1 MTILIKKSA
10 TANFETIEINDTP
23 LGKGGQ
29 GAVHNITTSKYSA
42 DYCIKI
48 YIHDA
53 EKMHKKIEYMVSH
66 PPQNIRD
73 TSFRICWPTA
83 LAYNTKKEFIGYMM
97 PLAFPKGHD
106 LTILSVYRSKP
117 LSQLKRFKNKVDWHN
132 KYELD
137 TNDGIVNRVK
147 MLCNIAIA
155 LHTIHS
161 TGRYVL
167 VDLKPENIDATGA
180 GKVSIMDTDSI
191 QISENG
197 KILHPATAFTPEY
210 FAPEGKELKGLN
222 RPFTLQ
228 CDYFAAAICF
238 YQILT
243 GTHPYSGTVLKS
255 PYENCT
261 EIADCI
267 SNGLF
272 AFGEKQRYIDLPAG
286 FNLQQNFYNLP
297 STVQELFKRAFG
309 SQASKRPTM
318 EEWGRT
324 FHEII
329 RGGVKVGPSVV
340 KRDTAGIPFKI
351 TGLAF
356 SDEDYEGNVIRS
368 SGSKLYND
376 TTYLVTYLSYTAL
389 NNVGNVDIYYKI
401 IDPNGVLVTNTDT
414 KGRLEL
420 TTKGSYTKRLGGWGN
435 KNKTAYSTPGEY
447 NIEFY
452 YKGKCLYK
460 SKFTIHDKS
469 SVAILSIPLA
479 INNVK
484 FKDITQQGNLIR
496 SEGSQLYTDIQFLAP
511 VVYYD
516 VHRSVTDAHIWI
528 KIISPSGKTITNQ
541 ISGSNCYQSPIDLS
555 KVDTGFY
562 QTMAGWGNS
571 NSTLY
576 NESGTYNVEFYYENK
591 LIYSTDLYIA
601 QKKSYYTSTTKNS
614 IRSSGGLWRRM
625 NNAIE
630 RFGERIDDSIDSVS
644 DSSVWTIII
653 GIIGAIGLIAAAI
666 STDSIFWGIV
676 VAFFGLGIGY
686 YVVLI
691 GGVIISFIARFILY
705 IFRYLFYNI
714 YTVILAILITV
725 GVIIG
730 PRINELIDN
739 RSGAE
744 TVVNVP
750 NADTEVS
757 ITYYCTASSVLNIR
771 SSPNED
777 AKVIGTIKNGQS
789 IQVYNIVDGYAK
801 FKYGSGYGYA
811 STKYLRKAD

>member
-1 MTILIKKSA
+1 MTILIKKST

-48 YIHDA
+48 YIRDA
-53 EKMHKKIEYMVSH
+53 EKMHKKIEYMVAH

-83 LAYNTKKEFIGYMM
+83 LAYNTKKEFVGYMM

-117 LSQLKRFKNKVDWHN
+117 LSQLKRFKDNVEWHN

-137 TNDGIVNRVK
+137 TSEGIVNRVK

-197 KILHPATAFTPEY
+197 KILYPATAFTPEY
-210 FAPEGKELKGLN
+210 FAPEGKELKRLN

-255 PYENCT
+255 PYDNCT

-272 AFGEKQRYIDLPAG
+272 AFGEKQKYIDLPVA

-297 STVQELFKRAFG
+297 STIQGLFKRAFG

-340 KRDTAGIPFKI
+340 KRDTAGIPLKI
-351 TGLAF
+351 TNLTFA
-356 SDEDYEGNVIRS
+356 DEDYEGNEIRS

-376 TTYLVTYLSYTAL
+376 TTYLVTYLSYTVL

-401 IDPNGVLVTNTDT
+401 IDPNGVLVTNTNT
-414 KGRLEL
+414 KGVLEL
-420 TTKGSYTKRLGGWGN
+420 TAKGSYTKRLGGWGN

-460 SKFTIHDKS
+460 SKFTIHESLPKKS
-469 SVAILSIPLA
+469 SDTIPSIPLP
-479 INNVK
+479 N
-484 FKDITQQGNLIR
+484 
-496 SEGSQLYTDIQFLAP
+496 YT
-511 VVYYD
+511 
-516 VHRSVTDAHIWI
+516 
-528 KIISPSGKTITNQ
+528 
-541 ISGSNCYQSPIDLS
+541 PI
-555 KVDTGFY
+555 
-562 QTMAGWGNS
+562 
-571 NSTLY
+571 
-576 NESGTYNVEFYYENK
+576 
-591 LIYSTDLYIA
+591 
-601 QKKSYYTSTTKNS
+601 TKNS
-614 IRSSGGLWRRM
+614 MRSSGGLWRRM
-625 NNAIE
+625 NNAIQG
-630 RFGERIDDSIDSVS
+630 FGEWIDDIIDSASNPV
-644 DSSVWTIII
+644 VWTIII
-653 GIIGAIGLIAAAI
+653 GIIGAIGLITAAI

-676 VAFFGLGIGY
+676 VVFFGLGIGY
-686 YVVLI
+686 YVVFI
-691 GGVIISFIARFILY
+691 GGTVISFIVRFILY

-714 YTVILAILITV
+714 YTVILAVLIAV
-725 GVIIG
+725 GIIIG
-730 PRINELIDN
+730 PWINELIDD
-739 RSGAE
+739 SYGAE
-744 TVVNVP
+744 TVVVVP
-750 NADTEVS
+750 NVKTEVTT
-757 ITYYCTASSVLNIR
+757 TYYCTASSILNIR
-771 SSPNED
+771 SSPNEH
-777 AKVIGTIKNGQS
+777 AKVIGAIRRGQS
-789 IQVYNIVDGYAK
+789 VQVYNIVDGYAK

-811 STKYLRKAD
+811 SVKYLNKQW

>member
-29 GAVHNITTSKYSA
+29 GAVHNIITSKYSA

-48 YIHDA
+48 YIRDA
-53 EKMHKKIEYMVSH
+53 EKMHKKIEYMVTH
-66 PPQNIRD
+66 PPQIIRD
-73 TSFRICWPTA
+73 TSFRICWPIA
-83 LAYNTKKEFIGYMM
+83 LAYNTKKEFVGYMM

-117 LSQLKRFKNKVDWHN
+117 LSQLKRFKDKVEWHN

-137 TNDGIVNRVK
+137 TSEGIVNRVK

-197 KILHPATAFTPEY
+197 KILYPATAFTPEY
-210 FAPEGKELKGLN
+210 FAPEGKELKRLN

-228 CDYFAAAICF
+228 CDYFAAAVCF

-255 PYENCT
+255 PYDNCT

-272 AFGEKQRYIDLPAG
+272 AFGEKQKYIDLPSA

-297 STVQELFKRAFG
+297 STIQGLFKRAFG

-329 RGGVKVGPSVV
+329 RGGIKVGPSVV
-340 KRDTAGIPFKI
+340 KRDTAGIPLKI
-351 TGLAF
+351 TNVTF
-356 SDEDYEGNVIRS
+356 SDEDYEGNEIRS
-368 SGSKLYND
+368 SGSKLYDD
-376 TTYLVTYLSYTAL
+376 TTYLVTYLSYTVL

-401 IDPNGVLVTNTDT
+401 IDPNGVLVTNTNT
-414 KGRLEL
+414 KGVLEL
-420 TTKGSYTKRLGGWGN
+420 TAKGSYTKRLGGWGN

-460 SKFTIHDKS
+460 SKFTIHESLPKKS
-469 SVAILSIPLA
+469 SDTIPSIPLPH
-479 INNVK
+479 
-484 FKDITQQGNLIR
+484 
-496 SEGSQLYTDIQFLAP
+496 YTP
-511 VVYYD
+511 
-516 VHRSVTDAHIWI
+516 
-528 KIISPSGKTITNQ
+528 
-541 ISGSNCYQSPIDLS
+541 
-555 KVDTGFY
+555 
-562 QTMAGWGNS
+562 
-571 NSTLY
+571 
-576 NESGTYNVEFYYENK
+576 
-591 LIYSTDLYIA
+591 
-601 QKKSYYTSTTKNS
+601 TTKTS

-625 NNAIE
+625 NNAIQG
-630 RFGERIDDSIDSVS
+630 FGEWIDDIIDSASNPV
-644 DSSVWTIII
+644 VWTIII
-653 GIIGAIGLIAAAI
+653 GIIGAIGLITAAI

-676 VAFFGLGIGY
+676 VVFFGLGIGY
-686 YVVLI
+686 YVVFI
-691 GGVIISFIARFILY
+691 GGTVISFIVRFILY

-739 RSGAE
+739 RSGAK
-744 TVVNVP
+744 TVVVAPKVN
-750 NADTEVS
+750 TEVTT
-757 ITYYCTASSVLNIR
+757 TYYCTASDVLNIR
-771 SSPNED
+771 SAPNKD

-789 IQVYNIVDGYAK
+789 VQVYNIVNGYAK

-811 STKYLRKAD
+811 SIKYLNKR

>member
-29 GAVHNITTSKYSA
+29 GAVHNIITSKYSA

-48 YIHDA
+48 YIRDA
-53 EKMHKKIEYMVSH
+53 EKMHKKIEYMVTH

-117 LSQLKRFKNKVDWHN
+117 LSQLKRFKNNVEWHN

-297 STVQELFKRAFG
+297 STVQGLFKRAFG

-340 KRDTAGIPFKI
+340 KRDTAGIPLKI
-351 TGLAF
+351 TSLNF

-376 TTYLVTYLSYTAL
+376 TTYLVTYLSYTVL

-401 IDPNGVLVTNTDT
+401 IDPNGVLVTNTNT
-414 KGRLEL
+414 MGTLEL

-435 KNKTAYSTPGEY
+435 NKKTAYSTPGEY

-460 SKFTIHDKS
+460 SKFTIHDSLSKKS
-469 SVAILSIPLA
+469 SVTIPSTPLPH
-479 INNVK
+479 
-484 FKDITQQGNLIR
+484 
-496 SEGSQLYTDIQFLAP
+496 YTP
-511 VVYYD
+511 
-516 VHRSVTDAHIWI
+516 
-528 KIISPSGKTITNQ
+528 
-541 ISGSNCYQSPIDLS
+541 
-555 KVDTGFY
+555 
-562 QTMAGWGNS
+562 
-571 NSTLY
+571 
-576 NESGTYNVEFYYENK
+576 
-591 LIYSTDLYIA
+591 
-601 QKKSYYTSTTKNS
+601 TTKNS
-614 IRSSGGLWRRM
+614 MRSSGGLWRRM

-630 RFGERIDDSIDSVS
+630 GFGERIEDSIDSVS

-686 YVVLI
+686 YVVII
-691 GGVIISFIARFILY
+691 GGVVISFIARSILY

-725 GVIIG
+725 GIIIG

-739 RSGAE
+739 RPGAE
-744 TVVNVP
+744 TGVVAP
-750 NADTEVS
+750 NANTEVS
-757 ITYYCTASSVLNIR
+757 TTYYCTASSVLNIR
-771 SSPNED
+771 SAPNGD
-777 AKVIGTIKNGQS
+777 AKVIGTIKHGQS

>member
-1 MTILIKKSA
+1 MTILIKKST

-48 YIHDA
+48 YIRDA
-53 EKMHKKIEYMVSH
+53 EKMHKKIEYMVTH

-83 LAYNTKKEFIGYMM
+83 LAYNTKKEFVGYMM

-117 LSQLKRFKNKVDWHN
+117 LSQLKRFKDNVEWHN

-137 TNDGIVNRVK
+137 TSEGIVNRVK

-197 KILHPATAFTPEY
+197 KILYPATAFTPEY
-210 FAPEGKELKGLN
+210 FAPEGKELKRLN

-228 CDYFAAAICF
+228 CDYFAAAVCF

-255 PYENCT
+255 PYDNCT

-272 AFGEKQRYIDLPAG
+272 AFGEKQKYIDLPSA

-297 STVQELFKRAFG
+297 STIQGLFKRAFG

-329 RGGVKVGPSVV
+329 RGGIKVGPSVV
-340 KRDTAGIPFKI
+340 KRDTAGIPLKI
-351 TGLAF
+351 TNLTF

-376 TTYLVTYLSYTAL
+376 TTYLMTYLSYTVL

-401 IDPNGVLVTNTDT
+401 IDPNGVLVTNTNT
-414 KGRLEL
+414 KGVLEL
-420 TTKGSYTKRLGGWGN
+420 TAKGSYTKCLGGWGN

-460 SKFTIHDKS
+460 SKFTIHESLPKKS
-469 SVAILSIPLA
+469 SDTIPSIPLPH
-479 INNVK
+479 
-484 FKDITQQGNLIR
+484 
-496 SEGSQLYTDIQFLAP
+496 YTP
-511 VVYYD
+511 
-516 VHRSVTDAHIWI
+516 
-528 KIISPSGKTITNQ
+528 
-541 ISGSNCYQSPIDLS
+541 
-555 KVDTGFY
+555 
-562 QTMAGWGNS
+562 
-571 NSTLY
+571 
-576 NESGTYNVEFYYENK
+576 
-591 LIYSTDLYIA
+591 
-601 QKKSYYTSTTKNS
+601 TTKTS

-625 NNAIE
+625 NNAIQG
-630 RFGERIDDSIDSVS
+630 FGEWIDDIIDSASNPV
-644 DSSVWTIII
+644 VWTIII
-653 GIIGAIGLIAAAI
+653 GIIGAIGLITAAI

-676 VAFFGLGIGY
+676 VVFFGLGIGY
-686 YVVLI
+686 YVVFI
-691 GGVIISFIARFILY
+691 GGTVISFIVRFILY

-725 GVIIG
+725 GVIVG

-739 RSGAE
+739 RSGAK
-744 TVVNVP
+744 TVVVAPKVN
-750 NADTEVS
+750 TEVTT
-757 ITYYCTASSVLNIR
+757 TYYCTASDVLNIR
-771 SSPNED
+771 SSPNKD

-789 IQVYNIVDGYAK
+789 VQVYNIVNGYAK

-811 STKYLRKAD
+811 SIKYLRKAD

>member
-29 GAVHNITTSKYSA
+29 GAVHNIITSKYSA

-48 YIHDA
+48 YIRDA
-53 EKMHKKIEYMVSH
+53 EKMHKKIEYMVTH

-97 PLAFPKGHD
+97 PLAFPNGHD

-117 LSQLKRFKNKVDWHN
+117 LSQLKRFKNNVEWHN

-137 TNDGIVNRVK
+137 TNEGIVNRVK

-255 PYENCT
+255 PYDNCT

-297 STVQELFKRAFG
+297 STVQGLFKRAFG

-340 KRDTAGIPFKI
+340 KRDTAGIPLKI
-351 TGLAF
+351 TSLTF

-376 TTYLVTYLSYTAL
+376 TTYLVTYLSYTVL

-401 IDPNGVLVTNTDT
+401 IDPNGVLVTNTNT
-414 KGRLEL
+414 MGTLEL

-435 KNKTAYSTPGEY
+435 NKKTAYSTPGEY

-460 SKFTIHDKS
+460 SKFTIHDSLSKKS
-469 SVAILSIPLA
+469 SVTIPSTPLPH
-479 INNVK
+479 
-484 FKDITQQGNLIR
+484 
-496 SEGSQLYTDIQFLAP
+496 YTP
-511 VVYYD
+511 
-516 VHRSVTDAHIWI
+516 
-528 KIISPSGKTITNQ
+528 
-541 ISGSNCYQSPIDLS
+541 
-555 KVDTGFY
+555 
-562 QTMAGWGNS
+562 
-571 NSTLY
+571 
-576 NESGTYNVEFYYENK
+576 
-591 LIYSTDLYIA
+591 
-601 QKKSYYTSTTKNS
+601 TTKNTM
-614 IRSSGGLWRRM
+614 RSSGGLWRRM

-630 RFGERIDDSIDSVS
+630 GFGERIDDSIDSVS

-653 GIIGAIGLIAAAI
+653 GIIGAIGLIVAAI

-691 GGVIISFIARFILY
+691 GGVVISFIARFILY

-725 GVIIG
+725 GIIIG

-739 RSGAE
+739 RPGAE
-744 TVVNVP
+744 TVVVAP
-750 NADTEVS
+750 NANTEVS
-757 ITYYCTASSVLNIR
+757 TTYYCTASSVLNIR
-771 SSPNED
+771 SAPNGD
-777 AKVIGTIKNGQS
+777 AKVIGTIKKGQS
-789 IQVYNIVDGYAK
+789 VQVYNIVDGYAK

>member
-1 MTILIKKSA
+1 MTILIKKST

-48 YIHDA
+48 YIRDA
-53 EKMHKKIEYMVSH
+53 EKMHKKIEYMVAH
-66 PPQNIRD
+66 PPQIIRD

-83 LAYNTKKEFIGYMM
+83 LAYNTKKEFVGYMM

-117 LSQLKRFKNKVDWHN
+117 LSQLKRFKDKVEWHN

-137 TNDGIVNRVK
+137 TSEGIVNRVK

-197 KILHPATAFTPEY
+197 KILYPATAFTPEY
-210 FAPEGKELKGLN
+210 FAPEGKELKRLN

-228 CDYFAAAICF
+228 CDYFAAAVCF

-255 PYENCT
+255 PYDNCT

-272 AFGEKQRYIDLPAG
+272 AFGEKQKYIDLPSA

-297 STVQELFKRAFG
+297 STIQGLFKRAFG

-329 RGGVKVGPSVV
+329 RGGIKVGPSVV
-340 KRDTAGIPFKI
+340 KRDTAGIPLKI
-351 TGLAF
+351 TNLSFA
-356 SDEDYEGNVIRS
+356 DEDYEGNEIRS

-376 TTYLVTYLSYTAL
+376 TTYLVTYLSYTVL
-389 NNVGNVDIYYKI
+389 NNVGSVDIYYKI
-401 IDPNGVLVTNTDT
+401 IDPNGVLVTNTNT
-414 KGRLEL
+414 KGVLEL
-420 TTKGSYTKRLGGWGN
+420 TAKGSYTKRLGGWGN

-460 SKFTIHDKS
+460 SKFTIHESLPKKS
-469 SVAILSIPLA
+469 SDTIPSIPLPH
-479 INNVK
+479 
-484 FKDITQQGNLIR
+484 
-496 SEGSQLYTDIQFLAP
+496 YTPA
-511 VVYYD
+511 
-516 VHRSVTDAHIWI
+516 T
-528 KIISPSGKTITNQ
+528 KT
-541 ISGSNCYQSPIDLS
+541 
-555 KVDTGFY
+555 
-562 QTMAGWGNS
+562 
-571 NSTLY
+571 
-576 NESGTYNVEFYYENK
+576 
-591 LIYSTDLYIA
+591 
-601 QKKSYYTSTTKNS
+601 S
-614 IRSSGGLWRRM
+614 IRSSGGPWRRM
-625 NNAIE
+625 NNAIKG
-630 RFGERIDDSIDSVS
+630 FGERIDDSIDSL
-644 DSSVWTIII
+644 SSPTAWTIII

-676 VAFFGLGIGY
+676 VVFFWFGY
-686 YVVLI
+686 RILCRFYRRRCHKLYCPLHSLHIQVL
-691 GGVIISFIARFILY
+691 VLQY
-705 IFRYLFYNI
+705 IHSHSCY
-714 YTVILAILITV
+714 
-725 GVIIG
+725 
-730 PRINELIDN
+730 P
-739 RSGAE
+739 
-744 TVVNVP
+744 
-750 NADTEVS
+750 
-757 ITYYCTASSVLNIR
+757 YYCRCYYWTT
-771 SSPNED
+771 D
-777 AKVIGTIKNGQS
+777 
-789 IQVYNIVDGYAK
+789 
-801 FKYGSGYGYA
+801 
-811 STKYLRKAD
+811 

>member
-29 GAVHNITTSKYSA
+29 GVVHNITTSKYSA

-48 YIHDA
+48 YIRDA
-53 EKMHKKIEYMVSH
+53 EKMHKKIEYMVTH

-83 LAYNTKKEFIGYMM
+83 LAYNTKKEFVGYMM

-117 LSQLKRFKNKVDWHN
+117 LSQLKRFKDKVEWHN

-137 TNDGIVNRVK
+137 TSEGIINRVK

-197 KILHPATAFTPEY
+197 KILYPATAFTPEY
-210 FAPEGKELKGLN
+210 FAPEGKELKRLN

-228 CDYFAAAICF
+228 CDYFAAAVCF

-255 PYENCT
+255 PYDNCT

-297 STVQELFKRAFG
+297 STIQGLFKRAFG

-340 KRDTAGIPFKI
+340 KRDTAGIPLKI
-351 TGLAF
+351 TNVTF
-356 SDEDYEGNVIRS
+356 SDEDYEGNEIRS
-368 SGSKLYND
+368 SGSKLYDD
-376 TTYLVTYLSYTAL
+376 TTYLVTYLSYTVL

-401 IDPNGVLVTNTDT
+401 IDPDGDLVTNTNT
-414 KGRLEL
+414 KGVLEL
-420 TTKGSYTKRLGGWGN
+420 TAKGSYTKRLGGWGN

-460 SKFTIHDKS
+460 SKFTIHESLPKKS
-469 SVAILSIPLA
+469 SDTIPSIPLP
-479 INNVK
+479 N
-484 FKDITQQGNLIR
+484 
-496 SEGSQLYTDIQFLAP
+496 YT
-511 VVYYD
+511 
-516 VHRSVTDAHIWI
+516 
-528 KIISPSGKTITNQ
+528 
-541 ISGSNCYQSPIDLS
+541 PI
-555 KVDTGFY
+555 
-562 QTMAGWGNS
+562 
-571 NSTLY
+571 
-576 NESGTYNVEFYYENK
+576 
-591 LIYSTDLYIA
+591 
-601 QKKSYYTSTTKNS
+601 TKNS
-614 IRSSGGLWRRM
+614 MRSSGGLWRRM
-625 NNAIE
+625 NNAIQG
-630 RFGERIDDSIDSVS
+630 FGEWIDDIIDSASNPV
-644 DSSVWTIII
+644 VWTIII
-653 GIIGAIGLIAAAI
+653 GIIGAIGLITAAI

-676 VAFFGLGIGY
+676 VVFFGLGIGY
-686 YVVLI
+686 YVVFI
-691 GGVIISFIARFILY
+691 GGTVISIVARFILY

-730 PRINELIDN
+730 PRINELIDD
-739 RSGAE
+739 SYGAK
-744 TVVNVP
+744 TVVVAPKVN
-750 NADTEVS
+750 TEVTT
-757 ITYYCTASSVLNIR
+757 TYYCTASSILNIR
-771 SSPNED
+771 SSPNKD
-777 AKVIGTIKNGQS
+777 AKVIGTIRRGQS
-789 IQVYNIVDGYAK
+789 VQVYSIVDGYAK

-811 STKYLRKAD
+811 SIKYLNKQ

>member
-1 MTILIKKSA
+1 MTILIKKST

-48 YIHDA
+48 YIRDA
-53 EKMHKKIEYMVSH
+53 EKMHKKIEYMVTH
-66 PPQNIRD
+66 PPQIIRD
-73 TSFRICWPTA
+73 TSFRICWPIA
-83 LAYNTKKEFIGYMM
+83 LAYNTKKEFVGYMM

-106 LTILSVYRSKP
+106 LTILSVYRNKP
-117 LSQLKRFKNKVDWHN
+117 LSQLKRFKDKVEWHN

-137 TNDGIVNRVK
+137 TSEGIINRVK

-197 KILHPATAFTPEY
+197 KILYPATAFTPEY
-210 FAPEGKELKGLN
+210 FAPEGKELKRLN

-228 CDYFAAAICF
+228 CDYFAAAVCF

-255 PYENCT
+255 PYDNCT

-272 AFGEKQRYIDLPAG
+272 AFGEKQKYIDLPSA

-297 STVQELFKRAFG
+297 STIQGLFKRAFG

-329 RGGVKVGPSVV
+329 RGGIKVGPSVV
-340 KRDTAGIPFKI
+340 KRDTAGIPLKI
-351 TGLAF
+351 TNLSFA
-356 SDEDYEGNVIRS
+356 DEDYEGNEIRS

-376 TTYLVTYLSYTAL
+376 TTYLVTYLSYTVL
-389 NNVGNVDIYYKI
+389 NNVGSVDIYYKI
-401 IDPNGVLVTNTDT
+401 IDPNGVLVTNTNT
-414 KGRLEL
+414 KGVLEL
-420 TTKGSYTKRLGGWGN
+420 TAKGSYTKRLGGWGN

-460 SKFTIHDKS
+460 SKFTIHDSLSKIPS
-469 SVAILSIPLA
+469 GTIPSIPLP
-479 INNVK
+479 I
-484 FKDITQQGNLIR
+484 
-496 SEGSQLYTDIQFLAP
+496 YTP
-511 VVYYD
+511 
-516 VHRSVTDAHIWI
+516 T
-528 KIISPSGKTITNQ
+528 T
-541 ISGSNCYQSPIDLS
+541 
-555 KVDTGFY
+555 
-562 QTMAGWGNS
+562 
-571 NSTLY
+571 
-576 NESGTYNVEFYYENK
+576 
-591 LIYSTDLYIA
+591 
-601 QKKSYYTSTTKNS
+601 KKSM
-614 IRSSGGLWRRM
+614 RSSGGLWRRM
-625 NNAIE
+625 NDAIKG
-630 RFGERIDDSIDSVS
+630 FGERIDDSIDSLS
-644 DSSVWTIII
+644 DPKVWTIII
-653 GIIGAIGLIAAAI
+653 GIIGALGLIAAAI

-686 YVVLI
+686 YVVFI
-691 GGVIISFIARFILY
+691 GGAVISFIVRFILY

-714 YTVILAILITV
+714 YTVILAVLIAV
-725 GVIIG
+725 GIIVG

-739 RSGAE
+739 RSGAK
-744 TVVNVP
+744 TVVVAPKVN
-750 NADTEVS
+750 TEVTT
-757 ITYYCTASSVLNIR
+757 TYYCTASDVLNIR
-771 SSPNED
+771 SSPNKD
-777 AKVIGTIKNGQS
+777 AKVIGTIKKRQS
-789 IQVYNIVDGYAK
+789 VQVYNIVNGYAK

-811 STKYLRKAD
+811 SIKYLNKQ

>member
-1 MTILIKKSA
+1 MTILIKKST

-29 GAVHNITTSKYSA
+29 GAVHNISTSKYSA

-48 YIHDA
+48 YIRDA
-53 EKMHKKIEYMVSH
+53 EKMHKKIEYMVAH

-83 LAYNTKKEFIGYMM
+83 LAYNTKKEFVGYMM

-117 LSQLKRFKNKVDWHN
+117 LSQLKRFKDNVEWHN

-137 TNDGIVNRVK
+137 TSEGIVNRVK

-197 KILHPATAFTPEY
+197 KILYPATAFTPEY
-210 FAPEGKELKGLN
+210 FAPEGKELKRLN

-228 CDYFAAAICF
+228 CDYFAAAVCF

-255 PYENCT
+255 PYDNCT

-297 STVQELFKRAFG
+297 STVQGLFKRAFG
-309 SQASKRPTM
+309 LQASKRPTM

-340 KRDTAGIPFKI
+340 KRDTAGIPLKI
-351 TGLAF
+351 TNVTF
-356 SDEDYEGNVIRS
+356 SDEDYEGNEIRS
-368 SGSKLYND
+368 SGSTLYDD
-376 TTYLVTYLSYTAL
+376 TTYLVTYLSYTVL

-401 IDPNGVLVTNTDT
+401 IDPDGDLVTNTNT
-414 KGRLEL
+414 KGVLEL

-435 KNKTAYSTPGEY
+435 DDKTAYSTPGEY

-452 YKGKCLYK
+452 YKGKCLYR
-460 SKFTIHDKS
+460 SKFTIHESLPKKS
-469 SVAILSIPLA
+469 SDTIPSIPLPH
-479 INNVK
+479 
-484 FKDITQQGNLIR
+484 
-496 SEGSQLYTDIQFLAP
+496 YTP
-511 VVYYD
+511 
-516 VHRSVTDAHIWI
+516 
-528 KIISPSGKTITNQ
+528 
-541 ISGSNCYQSPIDLS
+541 
-555 KVDTGFY
+555 
-562 QTMAGWGNS
+562 
-571 NSTLY
+571 
-576 NESGTYNVEFYYENK
+576 
-591 LIYSTDLYIA
+591 
-601 QKKSYYTSTTKNS
+601 TTKTS
-614 IRSSGGLWRRM
+614 MRSSGGLWRRM
-625 NNAIE
+625 NNAIQG
-630 RFGERIDDSIDSVS
+630 FGEWIDDIIDSASNPV
-644 DSSVWTIII
+644 VWTIII
-653 GIIGAIGLIAAAI
+653 GIIGAIGLITAAI

-676 VAFFGLGIGY
+676 VVFFGLGIGY
-686 YVVLI
+686 YVVFI
-691 GGVIISFIARFILY
+691 GGTVISFIVRFILY

-714 YTVILAILITV
+714 YTVILAVLIAV
-725 GVIIG
+725 GIIIG
-730 PRINELIDN
+730 PWINELIDD
-739 RSGAE
+739 SYGAE
-744 TVVNVP
+744 TVVVVP
-750 NADTEVS
+750 NVKTEVTT
-757 ITYYCTASSVLNIR
+757 TYYCTASSILNIR
-771 SSPNED
+771 SSPNEH
-777 AKVIGTIKNGQS
+777 AKVIGAIRRGQS
-789 IQVYNIVDGYAK
+789 VQVYNIVDGYAK

-811 STKYLRKAD
+811 SIKYLRKAD

>member
-1 MTILIKKSA
+1 MTIFIKKSA

-29 GAVHNITTSKYSA
+29 GAVHNIITSKYSA

-48 YIHDA
+48 YIRDA
-53 EKMHKKIEYMVSH
+53 EKMHKKIEYMVTH

-117 LSQLKRFKNKVDWHN
+117 LSQLKRFKNNVEWHN

-137 TNDGIVNRVK
+137 TNEGIVNRVK

-255 PYENCT
+255 PYDNCT

-297 STVQELFKRAFG
+297 STVQGLFKRAFG

-376 TTYLVTYLSYTAL
+376 TTYLVTYLSYTVL

-401 IDPNGVLVTNTDT
+401 IDPNGVLVTNTNT
-414 KGRLEL
+414 IGTLEL

-435 KNKTAYSTPGEY
+435 NKKTAYSTPGEY

-460 SKFTIHDKS
+460 SKFTIHDSLSKKS
-469 SVAILSIPLA
+469 SVTIPSTHLPH
-479 INNVK
+479 
-484 FKDITQQGNLIR
+484 
-496 SEGSQLYTDIQFLAP
+496 YTP
-511 VVYYD
+511 
-516 VHRSVTDAHIWI
+516 
-528 KIISPSGKTITNQ
+528 
-541 ISGSNCYQSPIDLS
+541 
-555 KVDTGFY
+555 
-562 QTMAGWGNS
+562 
-571 NSTLY
+571 
-576 NESGTYNVEFYYENK
+576 
-591 LIYSTDLYIA
+591 
-601 QKKSYYTSTTKNS
+601 TTKNS
-614 IRSSGGLWRRM
+614 MRSSGGLWRRM

-630 RFGERIDDSIDSVS
+630 GFGERIDDSIDSVS

-676 VAFFGLGIGY
+676 VAFLGLGIGY

-691 GGVIISFIARFILY
+691 GGVVISFIARFILY

-725 GVIIG
+725 GIIIG

-739 RSGAE
+739 RPGAE
-744 TVVNVP
+744 TVVVAP
-750 NADTEVS
+750 NANTEVS
-757 ITYYCTASSVLNIR
+757 TTYYCTASSVLNIR
-771 SSPNED
+771 SAPNGE
-777 AKVIGTIKNGQS
+777 AKVIGTIKKGQS
-789 IQVYNIVDGYAK
+789 VQVYNIVDGYAK

>member
-1 MTILIKKSA
+1 MTILIKKST

-48 YIHDA
+48 YIRDA
-53 EKMHKKIEYMVSH
+53 EKMHKKIEYMVTH

-83 LAYNTKKEFIGYMM
+83 LAYNTKKEFVGYMM

-117 LSQLKRFKNKVDWHN
+117 LSQLKRFKDNVEWHN

-137 TNDGIVNRVK
+137 TSEGIVNRVK

-197 KILHPATAFTPEY
+197 KILYPATAFTPEY
-210 FAPEGKELKGLN
+210 FAPEGKELKRLN

-228 CDYFAAAICF
+228 CDYFAAAVCF

-255 PYENCT
+255 PYDNCT

-272 AFGEKQRYIDLPAG
+272 AFGEKQKYIDLPSA

-297 STVQELFKRAFG
+297 STIQGLFKRAFG

-329 RGGVKVGPSVV
+329 RGGIKVGPSVV
-340 KRDTAGIPFKI
+340 KRDTAGIPLKI
-351 TGLAF
+351 TNVTF
-356 SDEDYEGNVIRS
+356 SDEDYEGNEIRS

-376 TTYLVTYLSYTAL
+376 TTYLVTYLSYTDL
-389 NNVGNVDIYYKI
+389 NNVGNVYIYYKI
-401 IDPNGVLVTNTDT
+401 IDPNGELVTNTNT
-414 KGRLEL
+414 KGVLDL
-420 TTKGSYTKRLGGWGN
+420 TAKGSYTKSLGGWGN

-452 YKGKCLYK
+452 YKGKCIYR
-460 SKFTIHDKS
+460 SKFTIHESLPKKS
-469 SVAILSIPLA
+469 SDTIPSIPLPH
-479 INNVK
+479 
-484 FKDITQQGNLIR
+484 
-496 SEGSQLYTDIQFLAP
+496 YTP
-511 VVYYD
+511 
-516 VHRSVTDAHIWI
+516 
-528 KIISPSGKTITNQ
+528 
-541 ISGSNCYQSPIDLS
+541 
-555 KVDTGFY
+555 
-562 QTMAGWGNS
+562 
-571 NSTLY
+571 
-576 NESGTYNVEFYYENK
+576 
-591 LIYSTDLYIA
+591 
-601 QKKSYYTSTTKNS
+601 TTKTS

-625 NNAIE
+625 NNAIQG
-630 RFGERIDDSIDSVS
+630 FGEWIDDIIDSASNPV
-644 DSSVWTIII
+644 VWTIII

-676 VAFFGLGIGY
+676 VVFFGLGIGY
-686 YVVLI
+686 YVVFI
-691 GGVIISFIARFILY
+691 GGTVISIVARFILY

-739 RSGAE
+739 RSGAK
-744 TVVNVP
+744 TVVVAPKVN
-750 NADTEVS
+750 TEVTT
-757 ITYYCTASSVLNIR
+757 TYYCTASDVLNIR
-771 SSPNED
+771 SSPNKD
-777 AKVIGTIKNGQS
+777 ARVIGTIRRGQS
-789 IQVYNIVDGYAK
+789 VQVYSIVDGYAK

-811 STKYLRKAD
+811 SIKYLRKAD

>member
-1 MTILIKKSA
+1 MTILIKKST

-48 YIHDA
+48 YIRDA
-53 EKMHKKIEYMVSH
+53 EKMHKKIEYMVTH
-66 PPQNIRD
+66 PPQIIRD
-73 TSFRICWPTA
+73 TSFRICWPIA
-83 LAYNTKKEFIGYMM
+83 LAYNTKKEFVGYMM

-106 LTILSVYRSKP
+106 LTILSVYRNKP
-117 LSQLKRFKNKVDWHN
+117 LSQLKRFKDKVEWHN

-137 TNDGIVNRVK
+137 TSEGIINRVK

-197 KILHPATAFTPEY
+197 KILYPATAFTPEY
-210 FAPEGKELKGLN
+210 FAPEGKELKRLN

-228 CDYFAAAICF
+228 CDYFAAAVCF

-255 PYENCT
+255 PYDNCT

-272 AFGEKQRYIDLPAG
+272 AFGEKQKYIDLPSA

-297 STVQELFKRAFG
+297 STIQGLFKRAFG

-329 RGGVKVGPSVV
+329 RGGIKVGPSVV
-340 KRDTAGIPFKI
+340 KRDTAGIPLKI
-351 TGLAF
+351 TNLSFA
-356 SDEDYEGNVIRS
+356 DEDYEGNEIRS

-376 TTYLVTYLSYTAL
+376 TTYLVTYLSYTVL
-389 NNVGNVDIYYKI
+389 NNVGSVDIYYKI
-401 IDPNGVLVTNTDT
+401 IDPNGVLVTNTNT
-414 KGRLEL
+414 KGVLEL
-420 TTKGSYTKRLGGWGN
+420 TAKGSYTKRLGGWGN

-460 SKFTIHDKS
+460 SKFTIHDSLSKIPS
-469 SVAILSIPLA
+469 GTIPSIPLP
-479 INNVK
+479 V
-484 FKDITQQGNLIR
+484 
-496 SEGSQLYTDIQFLAP
+496 YTP
-511 VVYYD
+511 
-516 VHRSVTDAHIWI
+516 T
-528 KIISPSGKTITNQ
+528 T
-541 ISGSNCYQSPIDLS
+541 
-555 KVDTGFY
+555 
-562 QTMAGWGNS
+562 
-571 NSTLY
+571 
-576 NESGTYNVEFYYENK
+576 
-591 LIYSTDLYIA
+591 
-601 QKKSYYTSTTKNS
+601 KKSM
-614 IRSSGGLWRRM
+614 RSSGGLWRRM
-625 NNAIE
+625 NDAIKG
-630 RFGERIDDSIDSVS
+630 FGERIDDSIDSLS
-644 DSSVWTIII
+644 DPKVWTIII
-653 GIIGAIGLIAAAI
+653 GIIGALGLIAAAI

-686 YVVLI
+686 YVVFI
-691 GGVIISFIARFILY
+691 GGAVISFIVRFILY
-705 IFRYLFYNI
+705 IFRYLCYNI

-739 RSGAE
+739 RSGAK
-744 TVVNVP
+744 TVVVAPKVN
-750 NADTEVS
+750 TEVTT
-757 ITYYCTASSVLNIR
+757 TYYCTASDVLNIR
-771 SSPNED
+771 SSPNKD
-777 AKVIGTIKNGQS
+777 AKVIGTIKKGQS
-789 IQVYNIVDGYAK
+789 VQVYNIVNGYAK

-811 STKYLRKAD
+811 SIKYLNKQ

>member
-29 GAVHNITTSKYSA
+29 GAVHNIITSKYSA

-48 YIHDA
+48 YIRDA
-53 EKMHKKIEYMVSH
+53 EKMHKKIEYMVTH
-66 PPQNIRD
+66 PPQIIRD
-73 TSFRICWPTA
+73 TSFRICWPIA
-83 LAYNTKKEFIGYMM
+83 LAYNTKKEFVGYMM

-117 LSQLKRFKNKVDWHN
+117 LSQLKRFKDKVEWHN

-137 TNDGIVNRVK
+137 TSEGIVNRVK

-197 KILHPATAFTPEY
+197 KILYPATAFTPEY
-210 FAPEGKELKGLN
+210 FAPEGKELKRLN

-228 CDYFAAAICF
+228 CDYFAAAVCF

-255 PYENCT
+255 PYDNCT

-272 AFGEKQRYIDLPAG
+272 AFGEKQKYIDLPSA

-297 STVQELFKRAFG
+297 STIQGLFKRAFG

-329 RGGVKVGPSVV
+329 RGGIKVGPSVV
-340 KRDTAGIPFKI
+340 KRDTAGIPLKI
-351 TGLAF
+351 TNVTF
-356 SDEDYEGNVIRS
+356 SDEDYEGNEIRS
-368 SGSKLYND
+368 SGSKLYDD
-376 TTYLVTYLSYTAL
+376 TTYLVTYLSYTVL

-401 IDPNGVLVTNTDT
+401 IDPNGVLVTNTNT
-414 KGRLEL
+414 KGVLEL
-420 TTKGSYTKRLGGWGN
+420 TAKGSYTKRLGGWGN

-460 SKFTIHDKS
+460 SKFTIHESLPKKS
-469 SVAILSIPLA
+469 SDTIPSIPLPH
-479 INNVK
+479 
-484 FKDITQQGNLIR
+484 
-496 SEGSQLYTDIQFLAP
+496 YTP
-511 VVYYD
+511 
-516 VHRSVTDAHIWI
+516 
-528 KIISPSGKTITNQ
+528 
-541 ISGSNCYQSPIDLS
+541 
-555 KVDTGFY
+555 
-562 QTMAGWGNS
+562 
-571 NSTLY
+571 
-576 NESGTYNVEFYYENK
+576 
-591 LIYSTDLYIA
+591 
-601 QKKSYYTSTTKNS
+601 TTKTS

-625 NNAIE
+625 NNAIQG
-630 RFGERIDDSIDSVS
+630 FGEWIDDIIDSASNPV
-644 DSSVWTIII
+644 VWTIII

-676 VAFFGLGIGY
+676 VVFFGLGIGY
-686 YVVLI
+686 YVVFI
-691 GGVIISFIARFILY
+691 GGTVISIVARFILY
-705 IFRYLFYNI
+705 IFRYLLYNI

-739 RSGAE
+739 RSGAK
-744 TVVNVP
+744 TVVVAPKVN
-750 NADTEVS
+750 TEVTT
-757 ITYYCTASSVLNIR
+757 TYYCTASDVLNIR
-771 SSPNED
+771 SSPNKD

-789 IQVYNIVDGYAK
+789 VQVYNIVNGYAK

-811 STKYLRKAD
+811 SIKYLNKQW

>member
-29 GAVHNITTSKYSA
+29 GAVHNIITSKYSA

-48 YIHDA
+48 YIRDA
-53 EKMHKKIEYMVSH
+53 EKMHKKIEYMVTH

-117 LSQLKRFKNKVDWHN
+117 LSQLKRFKNNVEWHN

-137 TNDGIVNRVK
+137 TNEGIVNRVK

-210 FAPEGKELKGLN
+210 FAPEGKELKKHN

-255 PYENCT
+255 PYDNCT

-297 STVQELFKRAFG
+297 STVQGLFKRAFG

-329 RGGVKVGPSVV
+329 RGGVKVVPSVI
-340 KRDTAGIPFKI
+340 KRDTAGIPLKI
-351 TGLAF
+351 TSLTF

-376 TTYLVTYLSYTAL
+376 TTYLVTYLSYTVL

-401 IDPNGVLVTNTDT
+401 IDPNGVLVTNTNT
-414 KGRLEL
+414 MGTLEL

-435 KNKTAYSTPGEY
+435 NKKTAYSTPGEY

-460 SKFTIHDKS
+460 SKFTIHDSLSKKS
-469 SVAILSIPLA
+469 SVTIPSTPLPH
-479 INNVK
+479 
-484 FKDITQQGNLIR
+484 
-496 SEGSQLYTDIQFLAP
+496 YTP
-511 VVYYD
+511 
-516 VHRSVTDAHIWI
+516 
-528 KIISPSGKTITNQ
+528 
-541 ISGSNCYQSPIDLS
+541 
-555 KVDTGFY
+555 
-562 QTMAGWGNS
+562 
-571 NSTLY
+571 
-576 NESGTYNVEFYYENK
+576 
-591 LIYSTDLYIA
+591 
-601 QKKSYYTSTTKNS
+601 TTKNS
-614 IRSSGGLWRRM
+614 MRSSGGLWRRM

-630 RFGERIDDSIDSVS
+630 GFGERIDDSIDSIS

-691 GGVIISFIARFILY
+691 GGVVISFIARFILY

-725 GVIIG
+725 GIIIG

-744 TVVNVP
+744 TVVVAP
-750 NADTEVS
+750 NANTEVS
-757 ITYYCTASSVLNIR
+757 TTYYCTASSVLNIR
-771 SSPNED
+771 SAPNGD
-777 AKVIGTIKNGQS
+777 AKVIGTIKKGQS
-789 IQVYNIVDGYAK
+789 VQVYNIVDGYAK

>member
-1 MTILIKKSA
+1 MTILIKKST

-48 YIHDA
+48 YIRDA
-53 EKMHKKIEYMVSH
+53 EKMHKKIEYMVTH
-66 PPQNIRD
+66 PPQIIRD
-73 TSFRICWPTA
+73 TSFRICWPIA
-83 LAYNTKKEFIGYMM
+83 LAYNTKKEFVGYMM

-106 LTILSVYRSKP
+106 LTILSVYRNKP
-117 LSQLKRFKNKVDWHN
+117 LSQLKRFKDKVEWHN

-137 TNDGIVNRVK
+137 TSEGIVNRVK

-197 KILHPATAFTPEY
+197 KILYPATAFTPEY
-210 FAPEGKELKGLN
+210 FAPEGKELKRLN

-238 YQILT
+238 YQILN

-255 PYENCT
+255 PYDNCT

-272 AFGEKQRYIDLPAG
+272 AFGEKQKYIDLPSA

-297 STVQELFKRAFG
+297 STIQGLFKRAFG

-329 RGGVKVGPSVV
+329 RGGIKVGPSVV
-340 KRDTAGIPFKI
+340 KRDTAGIPLKI
-351 TGLAF
+351 TNLSFA
-356 SDEDYEGNVIRS
+356 DEDYEGNEIRS

-376 TTYLVTYLSYTAL
+376 TTYLVTYLSYTVL
-389 NNVGNVDIYYKI
+389 NNVGSVDIYYKI
-401 IDPNGVLVTNTDT
+401 IDPNGVLVTNTNT
-414 KGRLEL
+414 KGVLEL
-420 TTKGSYTKRLGGWGN
+420 TAKGSYTKRLGGWGN

-460 SKFTIHDKS
+460 SKFTIHESLPKKS
-469 SVAILSIPLA
+469 SDTIPSIPLPH
-479 INNVK
+479 
-484 FKDITQQGNLIR
+484 
-496 SEGSQLYTDIQFLAP
+496 YTPA
-511 VVYYD
+511 
-516 VHRSVTDAHIWI
+516 T
-528 KIISPSGKTITNQ
+528 KT
-541 ISGSNCYQSPIDLS
+541 
-555 KVDTGFY
+555 
-562 QTMAGWGNS
+562 
-571 NSTLY
+571 
-576 NESGTYNVEFYYENK
+576 
-591 LIYSTDLYIA
+591 
-601 QKKSYYTSTTKNS
+601 S

-625 NNAIE
+625 NNAIKG
-630 RFGERIDDSIDSVS
+630 FGERIDDSIDSL
-644 DSSVWTIII
+644 SSPTAWTIII

-676 VAFFGLGIGY
+676 VVFFGLGIGY
-686 YVVLI
+686 YAVFI
-691 GGVIISFIARFILY
+691 GGAVISFIVRFILY
-705 IFRYLFYNI
+705 IFRYLCYNI

-739 RSGAE
+739 RSGAK
-744 TVVNVP
+744 TVVVAPKVN
-750 NADTEVS
+750 TEVTT
-757 ITYYCTASSVLNIR
+757 TYYCTASDVLNIR
-771 SSPNED
+771 SSPNKD
-777 AKVIGTIKNGQS
+777 ARVIGTIKKGQS
-789 IQVYNIVDGYAK
+789 VQVYNIVNGYAK

-811 STKYLRKAD
+811 SIKYLNKQ

>member
-1 MTILIKKSA
+1 MTILIKKST

-48 YIHDA
+48 YIRDA
-53 EKMHKKIEYMVSH
+53 EKMHKKIEYMVTH

-83 LAYNTKKEFIGYMM
+83 LAYNTKKEFVGYMM

-117 LSQLKRFKNKVDWHN
+117 LSQLKRFKDNVEWHN

-137 TNDGIVNRVK
+137 TSEGIVNRVK

-197 KILHPATAFTPEY
+197 KILYPATAFTPEY
-210 FAPEGKELKGLN
+210 FAPEGKELKRLN

-228 CDYFAAAICF
+228 CDYFAAAVCF

-255 PYENCT
+255 PYDNCT

-272 AFGEKQRYIDLPAG
+272 AFGEKQKYIDLPSA

-297 STVQELFKRAFG
+297 STIQGLFKRAFG

-329 RGGVKVGPSVV
+329 RGGIKVGPSVV
-340 KRDTAGIPFKI
+340 KRDTAGIPLKI
-351 TGLAF
+351 TNLTFA
-356 SDEDYEGNVIRS
+356 DEDYEGNEIRS

-376 TTYLVTYLSYTAL
+376 TTYLVTYLSYTVL

-401 IDPNGVLVTNTDT
+401 IDPNGVLVTNTNT
-414 KGRLEL
+414 KGVLEL
-420 TTKGSYTKRLGGWGN
+420 TAKGSYTKRLGGWGN

-460 SKFTIHDKS
+460 SKFTIHESLPKKS
-469 SVAILSIPLA
+469 SETIPSIPLPH
-479 INNVK
+479 
-484 FKDITQQGNLIR
+484 
-496 SEGSQLYTDIQFLAP
+496 YTP
-511 VVYYD
+511 
-516 VHRSVTDAHIWI
+516 
-528 KIISPSGKTITNQ
+528 
-541 ISGSNCYQSPIDLS
+541 
-555 KVDTGFY
+555 
-562 QTMAGWGNS
+562 
-571 NSTLY
+571 
-576 NESGTYNVEFYYENK
+576 
-591 LIYSTDLYIA
+591 
-601 QKKSYYTSTTKNS
+601 TTKTS

-625 NNAIE
+625 NNAIQG
-630 RFGERIDDSIDSVS
+630 FGEWIDDIIDSASNPV
-644 DSSVWTIII
+644 VWTIII

-676 VAFFGLGIGY
+676 VVFFGLGIGY
-686 YVVLI
+686 YVVFI
-691 GGVIISFIARFILY
+691 GGTVISIVARFILY

-739 RSGAE
+739 RSGAK
-744 TVVNVP
+744 TVVVAPKVN
-750 NADTEVS
+750 TEVTT
-757 ITYYCTASSVLNIR
+757 TYYCTASDVLNIR
-771 SSPNED
+771 SSPNKD

-789 IQVYNIVDGYAK
+789 VQVYNIVNGYAK

-811 STKYLRKAD
+811 SIKYLNKQW

>member
-1 MTILIKKSA
+1 MTILIKKST

-48 YIHDA
+48 YIRDA
-53 EKMHKKIEYMVSH
+53 EKMHKKIEYMVAH

-83 LAYNTKKEFIGYMM
+83 LAYNTKKEFVGYMM

-117 LSQLKRFKNKVDWHN
+117 LSQLKRFKDNVEWHN

-137 TNDGIVNRVK
+137 TSEGIVNRVK

-197 KILHPATAFTPEY
+197 KILYPATAFTPEY
-210 FAPEGKELKGLN
+210 FAPEGKELKRLN

-228 CDYFAAAICF
+228 CDYFAAAVCF

-255 PYENCT
+255 PYDNCT

-297 STVQELFKRAFG
+297 STVQGLFKRAFG

-329 RGGVKVGPSVV
+329 RGGIKVGPSVV
-340 KRDTAGIPFKI
+340 KRDTAGIPLKI
-351 TGLAF
+351 TNVTF
-356 SDEDYEGNVIRS
+356 SDEDYEGNEIRS

-376 TTYLVTYLSYTAL
+376 TTYLMTYLSYTVL

-401 IDPNGVLVTNTDT
+401 IDPNGVLVTNTNT
-414 KGRLEL
+414 KGVLEL
-420 TTKGSYTKRLGGWGN
+420 TAKGSYTKCLGGWGN

-460 SKFTIHDKS
+460 SKFTIHESLPKKS
-469 SVAILSIPLA
+469 SDTIPSIPLPH
-479 INNVK
+479 
-484 FKDITQQGNLIR
+484 
-496 SEGSQLYTDIQFLAP
+496 YTP
-511 VVYYD
+511 
-516 VHRSVTDAHIWI
+516 
-528 KIISPSGKTITNQ
+528 
-541 ISGSNCYQSPIDLS
+541 
-555 KVDTGFY
+555 
-562 QTMAGWGNS
+562 
-571 NSTLY
+571 
-576 NESGTYNVEFYYENK
+576 
-591 LIYSTDLYIA
+591 
-601 QKKSYYTSTTKNS
+601 TTKTS

-625 NNAIE
+625 NNAIKG
-630 RFGERIDDSIDSVS
+630 FGERIDDSIDSLS
-644 DSSVWTIII
+644 DPKVWTIII
-653 GIIGAIGLIAAAI
+653 GIIGAIGLITAAI

-676 VAFFGLGIGY
+676 VVFFGLGIGY
-686 YVVLI
+686 YAVFI
-691 GGVIISFIARFILY
+691 GGTVISFIVRFILY

-725 GVIIG
+725 GVIVG

-739 RSGAE
+739 RSGAK
-744 TVVNVP
+744 TVVVAPKVN
-750 NADTEVS
+750 TEVTT
-757 ITYYCTASSVLNIR
+757 TYYCTASDVLNIR
-771 SSPNED
+771 SSPNKD

-789 IQVYNIVDGYAK
+789 VQVYNIVNGYAK

-811 STKYLRKAD
+811 SIKYLNKQW

>member
-1 MTILIKKSA
+1 MTILIKKST

-48 YIHDA
+48 YIRDA
-53 EKMHKKIEYMVSH
+53 EKMHKKIEYMVTH
-66 PPQNIRD
+66 PPQIIRD
-73 TSFRICWPTA
+73 TSFRICWPIA
-83 LAYNTKKEFIGYMM
+83 LAYNTKKEFVGYMM

-117 LSQLKRFKNKVDWHN
+117 LSQLKRFKDKVEWHN

-137 TNDGIVNRVK
+137 TSEGIVNRVK

-197 KILHPATAFTPEY
+197 KILYPATAFTPEY
-210 FAPEGKELKGLN
+210 FAPEGKELKRLN

-255 PYENCT
+255 PYDNCT

-272 AFGEKQRYIDLPAG
+272 AFGEKQKYIDLPSA

-297 STVQELFKRAFG
+297 STIQGLFKRAFG

-329 RGGVKVGPSVV
+329 RGGIKVGPSVV
-340 KRDTAGIPFKI
+340 KRDTAGIPLKI
-351 TGLAF
+351 TNLSFA
-356 SDEDYEGNVIRS
+356 DEDYEGNEIRS

-376 TTYLVTYLSYTAL
+376 TTYLVTYLSYTVL
-389 NNVGNVDIYYKI
+389 NNVGSVDIYYKI
-401 IDPNGVLVTNTDT
+401 IDPNGVLVTNTNT
-414 KGRLEL
+414 KGVLEL
-420 TTKGSYTKRLGGWGN
+420 TAKGSYTKRLGGWGN

-460 SKFTIHDKS
+460 SKFTIHDSLSKIPS
-469 SVAILSIPLA
+469 GTIPSIPLP
-479 INNVK
+479 V
-484 FKDITQQGNLIR
+484 
-496 SEGSQLYTDIQFLAP
+496 YTP
-511 VVYYD
+511 
-516 VHRSVTDAHIWI
+516 
-528 KIISPSGKTITNQ
+528 
-541 ISGSNCYQSPIDLS
+541 
-555 KVDTGFY
+555 
-562 QTMAGWGNS
+562 
-571 NSTLY
+571 
-576 NESGTYNVEFYYENK
+576 
-591 LIYSTDLYIA
+591 
-601 QKKSYYTSTTKNS
+601 TTKKTM
-614 IRSSGGLWRRM
+614 RSSGGLWRRM
-625 NNAIE
+625 NDAIKG
-630 RFGERIDDSIDSVS
+630 FGERIDDSIDSLS
-644 DSSVWTIII
+644 DPKVWTIII
-653 GIIGAIGLIAAAI
+653 GIIGALGLIAAAI

-686 YVVLI
+686 YVVFI
-691 GGVIISFIARFILY
+691 GGAVISFIVRFILY
-705 IFRYLFYNI
+705 IFRYLCYNI

-739 RSGAE
+739 RSGAK
-744 TVVNVP
+744 TVVVAPKVN
-750 NADTEVS
+750 TEVTT
-757 ITYYCTASSVLNIR
+757 TYYCTASDVLNIR
-771 SSPNED
+771 SSPNKD
-777 AKVIGTIKNGQS
+777 ARVIGTIKKGQS
-789 IQVYNIVDGYAK
+789 VQVYNIVNGYAK

-811 STKYLRKAD
+811 SIKYLNKQ

>member
-29 GAVHNITTSKYSA
+29 GAVHNIITSKYSA

-48 YIHDA
+48 YIRDA
-53 EKMHKKIEYMVSH
+53 EKMHKKIEYMVTH

-117 LSQLKRFKNKVDWHN
+117 LSQLKRFKNNVEWHN

-297 STVQELFKRAFG
+297 STVQGLFKRAFG

-340 KRDTAGIPFKI
+340 KRDTAGIPLKI
-351 TGLAF
+351 TSLNF

-376 TTYLVTYLSYTAL
+376 TTYLVTYLSYTVL

-401 IDPNGVLVTNTDT
+401 IDPNGVLVTNTNT
-414 KGRLEL
+414 MGTLEL

-435 KNKTAYSTPGEY
+435 NKKTAYSTPGEY

-460 SKFTIHDKS
+460 SKFTIHDSLSKKS
-469 SVAILSIPLA
+469 SVTIPSTPLPH
-479 INNVK
+479 
-484 FKDITQQGNLIR
+484 
-496 SEGSQLYTDIQFLAP
+496 YTP
-511 VVYYD
+511 
-516 VHRSVTDAHIWI
+516 
-528 KIISPSGKTITNQ
+528 
-541 ISGSNCYQSPIDLS
+541 
-555 KVDTGFY
+555 
-562 QTMAGWGNS
+562 
-571 NSTLY
+571 
-576 NESGTYNVEFYYENK
+576 
-591 LIYSTDLYIA
+591 
-601 QKKSYYTSTTKNS
+601 TTKNS
-614 IRSSGGLWRRM
+614 MRSSGGLWRRM

-630 RFGERIDDSIDSVS
+630 GFGERIDDSIDSVS

-686 YVVLI
+686 YVVII
-691 GGVIISFIARFILY
+691 GGVVISFIARSILY

-725 GVIIG
+725 GIIIG

-739 RSGAE
+739 RPGAE
-744 TVVNVP
+744 TGVVAP
-750 NADTEVS
+750 NANTEVS
-757 ITYYCTASSVLNIR
+757 TTYYCTASSVLNIR
-771 SSPNED
+771 SAPNGD
-777 AKVIGTIKNGQS
+777 AKVIGTIKHGQS

>member
-29 GAVHNITTSKYSA
+29 GAVHNIITSKYSA

-48 YIHDA
+48 YIRDA
-53 EKMHKKIEYMVSH
+53 EKMHKKIEYMVTH

-117 LSQLKRFKNKVDWHN
+117 LSQLKRFKNNVEWHN

-137 TNDGIVNRVK
+137 TNEGIVNRVK

-255 PYENCT
+255 PYDNCT

-297 STVQELFKRAFG
+297 STVQGLFKRAFG

-340 KRDTAGIPFKI
+340 KRDTAGIPLKI
-351 TGLAF
+351 ISLTF

-376 TTYLVTYLSYTAL
+376 TTYLVTYLSYTVL

-401 IDPNGVLVTNTDT
+401 IDPNGVLVTNTNT
-414 KGRLEL
+414 MGTLEL

-435 KNKTAYSTPGEY
+435 NKKTAYSTPGEY

-460 SKFTIHDKS
+460 SKFTIHDSLSKKS
-469 SVAILSIPLA
+469 SVTIPSTPLPH
-479 INNVK
+479 
-484 FKDITQQGNLIR
+484 
-496 SEGSQLYTDIQFLAP
+496 YTP
-511 VVYYD
+511 
-516 VHRSVTDAHIWI
+516 
-528 KIISPSGKTITNQ
+528 
-541 ISGSNCYQSPIDLS
+541 
-555 KVDTGFY
+555 
-562 QTMAGWGNS
+562 
-571 NSTLY
+571 
-576 NESGTYNVEFYYENK
+576 
-591 LIYSTDLYIA
+591 
-601 QKKSYYTSTTKNS
+601 TTKNS
-614 IRSSGGLWRRM
+614 MRSSGGLWRRM

-630 RFGERIDDSIDSVS
+630 GFGERIDDSIDSVS

-676 VAFFGLGIGY
+676 VAFLGLGIGY

-691 GGVIISFIARFILY
+691 GGVVISFIARFILY

-725 GVIIG
+725 GIIIG

-739 RSGAE
+739 RPGAE
-744 TVVNVP
+744 TVVVAP
-750 NADTEVS
+750 NANTEVS
-757 ITYYCTASSVLNIR
+757 TTYYCTASSVLNIR
-771 SSPNED
+771 SAPNGD
-777 AKVIGTIKNGQS
+777 AKVIGTIKKGQS
-789 IQVYNIVDGYAK
+789 VQVYNIVDGYAK

>member
-1 MTILIKKSA
+1 MTILIKKST

-48 YIHDA
+48 YIRDA
-53 EKMHKKIEYMVSH
+53 EKMHKKIEYMVTH
-66 PPQNIRD
+66 PPQIIRD
-73 TSFRICWPTA
+73 TSFRICWPIA
-83 LAYNTKKEFIGYMM
+83 LAYNTKKEFVGYMM

-106 LTILSVYRSKP
+106 LTILSVYRNKP
-117 LSQLKRFKNKVDWHN
+117 LSQLKRFKDKVEWHN

-137 TNDGIVNRVK
+137 TSEGIINRVK

-197 KILHPATAFTPEY
+197 KILYPATAFTPEY
-210 FAPEGKELKGLN
+210 FAPEGKELKRLN

-228 CDYFAAAICF
+228 CDYFAAAVCF

-255 PYENCT
+255 PYDNCT

-272 AFGEKQRYIDLPAG
+272 AFGEKQKYIDLPSA

-297 STVQELFKRAFG
+297 STIQGLFKRAFG

-329 RGGVKVGPSVV
+329 RGGIKVGPSVV
-340 KRDTAGIPFKI
+340 KRDTAGIPLKI
-351 TGLAF
+351 TNLSFA
-356 SDEDYEGNVIRS
+356 DEDYEGNEIRS

-376 TTYLVTYLSYTAL
+376 TTYLVTYLSYTVL
-389 NNVGNVDIYYKI
+389 NNVGSVDIYYKI
-401 IDPNGVLVTNTDT
+401 IDPNGVLVTNTNT
-414 KGRLEL
+414 KGVLEL
-420 TTKGSYTKRLGGWGN
+420 TAKGSYTKRLGGWGN

-460 SKFTIHDKS
+460 SKFTIHDSLSKIPS
-469 SVAILSIPLA
+469 GTIPSIPLP
-479 INNVK
+479 V
-484 FKDITQQGNLIR
+484 
-496 SEGSQLYTDIQFLAP
+496 YTP
-511 VVYYD
+511 
-516 VHRSVTDAHIWI
+516 T
-528 KIISPSGKTITNQ
+528 T
-541 ISGSNCYQSPIDLS
+541 
-555 KVDTGFY
+555 
-562 QTMAGWGNS
+562 
-571 NSTLY
+571 
-576 NESGTYNVEFYYENK
+576 
-591 LIYSTDLYIA
+591 
-601 QKKSYYTSTTKNS
+601 KKSM
-614 IRSSGGLWRRM
+614 RSSGGLWRRM
-625 NNAIE
+625 NDAIKG
-630 RFGERIDDSIDSVS
+630 FGERIDDSIDSLS
-644 DSSVWTIII
+644 DPKVWTIII
-653 GIIGAIGLIAAAI
+653 GIIGALGLIAAAI

-686 YVVLI
+686 YAVFI
-691 GGVIISFIARFILY
+691 GGAVISFIVRFILY
-705 IFRYLFYNI
+705 IFRYLCYNI
-714 YTVILAILITV
+714 YTVILAILITL

-739 RSGAE
+739 RSGAK
-744 TVVNVP
+744 TVVVAPKVN
-750 NADTEVS
+750 TEVTT
-757 ITYYCTASSVLNIR
+757 TYYCTASDVLNIR
-771 SSPNED
+771 SSPNKD
-777 AKVIGTIKNGQS
+777 ARVIGTIKKGQS
-789 IQVYNIVDGYAK
+789 VQVYNIVNGYAK

-811 STKYLRKAD
+811 SIKYLNKQ

>member
-1 MTILIKKSA
+1 MTIFIKKSA

-29 GAVHNITTSKYSA
+29 GAVHNIITSKYSA

-48 YIHDA
+48 YIRDA
-53 EKMHKKIEYMVSH
+53 EKMHKKIEYMVTH

-117 LSQLKRFKNKVDWHN
+117 LSQLKRFKNNVEWHN

-137 TNDGIVNRVK
+137 TNEGIVNRVK

-210 FAPEGKELKGLN
+210 FAPEGKELKELN

-255 PYENCT
+255 PYDNCT

-297 STVQELFKRAFG
+297 STVQGLFKRAFG

-376 TTYLVTYLSYTAL
+376 TTYLVTYLSYTVL

-401 IDPNGVLVTNTDT
+401 IDPNGVLVTNTNT
-414 KGRLEL
+414 MGTLEL

-435 KNKTAYSTPGEY
+435 NKKTAYSTPGEY

-460 SKFTIHDKS
+460 SKFTIHDSLSKKS
-469 SVAILSIPLA
+469 SVTIPSTPLPH
-479 INNVK
+479 
-484 FKDITQQGNLIR
+484 
-496 SEGSQLYTDIQFLAP
+496 YTP
-511 VVYYD
+511 
-516 VHRSVTDAHIWI
+516 
-528 KIISPSGKTITNQ
+528 
-541 ISGSNCYQSPIDLS
+541 
-555 KVDTGFY
+555 
-562 QTMAGWGNS
+562 
-571 NSTLY
+571 
-576 NESGTYNVEFYYENK
+576 
-591 LIYSTDLYIA
+591 
-601 QKKSYYTSTTKNS
+601 TTKNS
-614 IRSSGGLWRRM
+614 MRSSGGLWRRM

-630 RFGERIDDSIDSVS
+630 GFGERIDDSIDSVS

-691 GGVIISFIARFILY
+691 GGVVISFIARFILY

-725 GVIIG
+725 GIIIG

-739 RSGAE
+739 RPGAE
-744 TVVNVP
+744 TVVVAP
-750 NADTEVS
+750 NANTEVS
-757 ITYYCTASSVLNIR
+757 TTYYCTASSVLNIR

-777 AKVIGTIKNGQS
+777 AKVIGTIKHGQS

>member
-1 MTILIKKSA
+1 MTILIKKST

-48 YIHDA
+48 YIRDA
-53 EKMHKKIEYMVSH
+53 EKMHKKIEYMVTH
-66 PPQNIRD
+66 PPQIIRD
-73 TSFRICWPTA
+73 TSFRICWPIA
-83 LAYNTKKEFIGYMM
+83 LAYNTKKEFVGYMM

-106 LTILSVYRSKP
+106 LTILSVYRNKP
-117 LSQLKRFKNKVDWHN
+117 LSQLKRFKDKVEWHN

-137 TNDGIVNRVK
+137 TSEGIINRVK

-197 KILHPATAFTPEY
+197 KILYPATAFTPEY
-210 FAPEGKELKGLN
+210 FAPEGKELKRLN

-228 CDYFAAAICF
+228 CDYFAAAVCF

-255 PYENCT
+255 PYDNCT

-272 AFGEKQRYIDLPAG
+272 AFGEKQKYIDLPSA

-297 STVQELFKRAFG
+297 STIQGLFKRAFG

-329 RGGVKVGPSVV
+329 RGGIKVGPSVV
-340 KRDTAGIPFKI
+340 KRDTAGIPLKI
-351 TGLAF
+351 TNLSFA
-356 SDEDYEGNVIRS
+356 DEDYEGNEIRS

-376 TTYLVTYLSYTAL
+376 TTYLVTYLSYTVL
-389 NNVGNVDIYYKI
+389 NNVGSVDIYYKI
-401 IDPNGVLVTNTDT
+401 IDPNGVLVTNTNT
-414 KGRLEL
+414 KGVLEL
-420 TTKGSYTKRLGGWGN
+420 TAKGSYTKRLGGWGN

-460 SKFTIHDKS
+460 SKFTIHDSLSKIPS
-469 SVAILSIPLA
+469 GTIPSIPLP
-479 INNVK
+479 V
-484 FKDITQQGNLIR
+484 
-496 SEGSQLYTDIQFLAP
+496 YTP
-511 VVYYD
+511 
-516 VHRSVTDAHIWI
+516 T
-528 KIISPSGKTITNQ
+528 T
-541 ISGSNCYQSPIDLS
+541 
-555 KVDTGFY
+555 
-562 QTMAGWGNS
+562 
-571 NSTLY
+571 
-576 NESGTYNVEFYYENK
+576 
-591 LIYSTDLYIA
+591 
-601 QKKSYYTSTTKNS
+601 KKSM
-614 IRSSGGLWRRM
+614 RSSGGLWRRM
-625 NNAIE
+625 NDAIKG
-630 RFGERIDDSIDSVS
+630 FGERIDDSIDSLS
-644 DSSVWTIII
+644 DPKVWTIII
-653 GIIGAIGLIAAAI
+653 GIIGALGLIAAAI

-686 YVVLI
+686 YVVFI
-691 GGVIISFIARFILY
+691 GGAVISFIVRFILY
-705 IFRYLFYNI
+705 IFRYLCYNI

-739 RSGAE
+739 RSGAK
-744 TVVNVP
+744 TVVVAPKVN
-750 NADTEVS
+750 TEVTT
-757 ITYYCTASSVLNIR
+757 TYYCTASGVLNIR
-771 SSPNED
+771 SSPNKD
-777 AKVIGTIKNGQS
+777 ARVIGTIKKGQS
-789 IQVYNIVDGYAK
+789 VQVYNIVNGYAK

-811 STKYLRKAD
+811 SIKYLNKQ

>member
-1 MTILIKKSA
+1 MTILIKKST

-48 YIHDA
+48 YIRDA
-53 EKMHKKIEYMVSH
+53 EKMHKKIEYMVTH
-66 PPQNIRD
+66 PPQIIRD
-73 TSFRICWPTA
+73 TSFRICWPIA
-83 LAYNTKKEFIGYMM
+83 LAYNTKKEFVGYMM

-106 LTILSVYRSKP
+106 LTILSVYRNKP
-117 LSQLKRFKNKVDWHN
+117 LSQLKRFKDKVEWHN

-137 TNDGIVNRVK
+137 TSEGIINRVK

-197 KILHPATAFTPEY
+197 KILYPATAFTPEY
-210 FAPEGKELKGLN
+210 FAPEGKELKRLN

-228 CDYFAAAICF
+228 CDYFAAAVCF

-255 PYENCT
+255 PYDNCT

-272 AFGEKQRYIDLPAG
+272 AFGEKQKYIDLPSA

-297 STVQELFKRAFG
+297 STIQGLFKRAFG

-329 RGGVKVGPSVV
+329 RGGIKVGPSVV
-340 KRDTAGIPFKI
+340 KRDTAGIPLKI
-351 TGLAF
+351 TNLSFA
-356 SDEDYEGNVIRS
+356 DEDYEGNEIRS

-376 TTYLVTYLSYTAL
+376 TTYLVTYLSYTVL
-389 NNVGNVDIYYKI
+389 NNVGSVDIYYKI
-401 IDPNGVLVTNTDT
+401 IDPNGVLVTNTNT
-414 KGRLEL
+414 KGVLEL
-420 TTKGSYTKRLGGWGN
+420 TAKGSYTKRLGGWGN

-460 SKFTIHDKS
+460 SKFTIHESLPKKS
-469 SVAILSIPLA
+469 SDTIPSIPLPH
-479 INNVK
+479 
-484 FKDITQQGNLIR
+484 
-496 SEGSQLYTDIQFLAP
+496 YTPA
-511 VVYYD
+511 
-516 VHRSVTDAHIWI
+516 T
-528 KIISPSGKTITNQ
+528 KT
-541 ISGSNCYQSPIDLS
+541 
-555 KVDTGFY
+555 
-562 QTMAGWGNS
+562 
-571 NSTLY
+571 
-576 NESGTYNVEFYYENK
+576 
-591 LIYSTDLYIA
+591 
-601 QKKSYYTSTTKNS
+601 S

-625 NNAIE
+625 NNAIKG
-630 RFGERIDDSIDSVS
+630 FGERIDDSIDSL
-644 DSSVWTIII
+644 SSPTAWTIII

-676 VAFFGLGIGY
+676 VVFFGLGIGY
-686 YVVLI
+686 YAVFI
-691 GGVIISFIARFILY
+691 GGAVISFIVRFILY

-714 YTVILAILITV
+714 YTVILAVLIAV
-725 GVIIG
+725 GIIVG

-739 RSGAE
+739 RSGAK
-744 TVVNVP
+744 TVVVAPKVN
-750 NADTEVS
+750 TEVTT
-757 ITYYCTASSVLNIR
+757 TYYCTASDVLNIR
-771 SSPNED
+771 SSPNKD
-777 AKVIGTIKNGQS
+777 AKVIGTIKKGQS
-789 IQVYNIVDGYAK
+789 VQVYNIVNGYAK

-811 STKYLRKAD
+811 SIKYLNKQ

>member
-29 GAVHNITTSKYSA
+29 GAVHNIITSKYSA

-48 YIHDA
+48 YIRDA
-53 EKMHKKIEYMVSH
+53 EKMHKKIEYMVTH

-117 LSQLKRFKNKVDWHN
+117 LSQLKRFKNNVEWHN

-137 TNDGIVNRVK
+137 TNEGIVNRVK

-255 PYENCT
+255 PYDNCT

-297 STVQELFKRAFG
+297 STVQGLFKRAFG

-340 KRDTAGIPFKI
+340 KRDTAGIPLKI
-351 TGLAF
+351 ISLTF

-376 TTYLVTYLSYTAL
+376 TTYLVTYLSYTVL

-401 IDPNGVLVTNTDT
+401 IDPNGVLVTNTNT
-414 KGRLEL
+414 MGTLEL

-435 KNKTAYSTPGEY
+435 NKKTAYSTPGEY

-460 SKFTIHDKS
+460 SKFTIHDSLSKKS
-469 SVAILSIPLA
+469 SVTIPSTPLPH
-479 INNVK
+479 
-484 FKDITQQGNLIR
+484 
-496 SEGSQLYTDIQFLAP
+496 YTP
-511 VVYYD
+511 
-516 VHRSVTDAHIWI
+516 
-528 KIISPSGKTITNQ
+528 
-541 ISGSNCYQSPIDLS
+541 
-555 KVDTGFY
+555 
-562 QTMAGWGNS
+562 
-571 NSTLY
+571 
-576 NESGTYNVEFYYENK
+576 
-591 LIYSTDLYIA
+591 
-601 QKKSYYTSTTKNS
+601 TTKNS
-614 IRSSGGLWRRM
+614 MRSSGGLWRRM

-630 RFGERIDDSIDSVS
+630 GFGERIDDSIDSVS

-691 GGVIISFIARFILY
+691 GGVVISFIARFILY

-725 GVIIG
+725 GIIIG

-739 RSGAE
+739 RPGAE
-744 TVVNVP
+744 TVVVAP
-750 NADTEVS
+750 NANTEVS
-757 ITYYCTASSVLNIR
+757 TTYYCTASSVLNIR
-771 SSPNED
+771 SAPNGD
-777 AKVIGTIKNGQS
+777 AKVIGTIKKGQS
-789 IQVYNIVDGYAK
+789 VQVYNIVDGYAK

>member
-1 MTILIKKSA
+1 MTILIKKST

-48 YIHDA
+48 YIRDA
-53 EKMHKKIEYMVSH
+53 EKMHKKIEYMVTH
-66 PPQNIRD
+66 PPQIIRD
-73 TSFRICWPTA
+73 TSFRICWPIA
-83 LAYNTKKEFIGYMM
+83 LAYNTKKEFVGYMM

-106 LTILSVYRSKP
+106 LTILSVYRNKP
-117 LSQLKRFKNKVDWHN
+117 LSQLKRFKDKVEWHN

-137 TNDGIVNRVK
+137 TSEGIINRVK

-197 KILHPATAFTPEY
+197 KILYPATAFTPEY
-210 FAPEGKELKGLN
+210 FAPEGKELKRLN

-228 CDYFAAAICF
+228 CDYFAAAVCF

-255 PYENCT
+255 PYDNCT

-272 AFGEKQRYIDLPAG
+272 AFGEKQKYIDLPSA

-297 STVQELFKRAFG
+297 STIQGLFKRAFG

-329 RGGVKVGPSVV
+329 RGGIKVGPSVV
-340 KRDTAGIPFKI
+340 KRDTAGIPLKI
-351 TGLAF
+351 TNVTF
-356 SDEDYEGNVIRS
+356 SDEDYEGNEIRS

-376 TTYLVTYLSYTAL
+376 TTYLMTYLSYTVL

-401 IDPNGVLVTNTDT
+401 IDPNGVLVTNTNT
-414 KGRLEL
+414 KGVLEL
-420 TTKGSYTKRLGGWGN
+420 TAKGSYTKCLGGWGN

-460 SKFTIHDKS
+460 SKFTIHDSLSKIPS
-469 SVAILSIPLA
+469 GTIPSIPLP
-479 INNVK
+479 V
-484 FKDITQQGNLIR
+484 
-496 SEGSQLYTDIQFLAP
+496 YTP
-511 VVYYD
+511 
-516 VHRSVTDAHIWI
+516 T
-528 KIISPSGKTITNQ
+528 T
-541 ISGSNCYQSPIDLS
+541 
-555 KVDTGFY
+555 
-562 QTMAGWGNS
+562 
-571 NSTLY
+571 
-576 NESGTYNVEFYYENK
+576 
-591 LIYSTDLYIA
+591 
-601 QKKSYYTSTTKNS
+601 KKSM
-614 IRSSGGLWRRM
+614 RSSGGLWRRM
-625 NNAIE
+625 NDAIKG
-630 RFGERIDDSIDSVS
+630 FGERIDDSIDSLS
-644 DSSVWTIII
+644 DPKVWTIII
-653 GIIGAIGLIAAAI
+653 GIIGALGLIAAAI

-686 YVVLI
+686 YVVFI
-691 GGVIISFIARFILY
+691 GGAVISFIVRFILY
-705 IFRYLFYNI
+705 IFRYLCYNI

-739 RSGAE
+739 RSGAK
-744 TVVNVP
+744 TVVVAPKVN
-750 NADTEVS
+750 TEVTT
-757 ITYYCTASSVLNIR
+757 TYYCTASGVLNIR
-771 SSPNED
+771 SSPNKD
-777 AKVIGTIKNGQS
+777 ARVIGTIKKGQS
-789 IQVYNIVDGYAK
+789 VQVYNIVNGYAK

-811 STKYLRKAD
+811 SIKYLNKQ

>member
-1 MTILIKKSA
+1 MTILIKKST

-48 YIHDA
+48 YIRDA
-53 EKMHKKIEYMVSH
+53 EKMHKKIEYMVVH
-66 PPQNIRD
+66 PPQIIRD

-83 LAYNTKKEFIGYMM
+83 LAYNTKKEFVGYMM

-117 LSQLKRFKNKVDWHN
+117 LSQLKRFKDKVEWHN

-137 TNDGIVNRVK
+137 TSEGIINRVK

-197 KILHPATAFTPEY
+197 KILYPATAFTPEY
-210 FAPEGKELKGLN
+210 FAPEGKELKRLN

-228 CDYFAAAICF
+228 CDYFAAAVCF

-255 PYENCT
+255 PYDNCT

-272 AFGEKQRYIDLPAG
+272 AFGEKQKYIDLPSA

-297 STVQELFKRAFG
+297 STIQGLFKRAFG

-329 RGGVKVGPSVV
+329 RGGIKVGPSVV
-340 KRDTAGIPFKI
+340 KRDTAGIPLKI
-351 TGLAF
+351 TNVTFA
-356 SDEDYEGNVIRS
+356 DEDYEGNEIRS

-376 TTYLVTYLSYTAL
+376 TTYLVTYLSYTVL
-389 NNVGNVDIYYKI
+389 NNVGSVDIYYKI
-401 IDPNGVLVTNTDT
+401 IDPNGVLVTNTNT
-414 KGRLEL
+414 KGVLEL
-420 TTKGSYTKRLGGWGN
+420 TAKGSYTKRLGGWGN

-460 SKFTIHDKS
+460 SKFTIHDSLSKIPS
-469 SVAILSIPLA
+469 GTIPSIPLP
-479 INNVK
+479 V
-484 FKDITQQGNLIR
+484 
-496 SEGSQLYTDIQFLAP
+496 YTP
-511 VVYYD
+511 
-516 VHRSVTDAHIWI
+516 T
-528 KIISPSGKTITNQ
+528 T
-541 ISGSNCYQSPIDLS
+541 
-555 KVDTGFY
+555 
-562 QTMAGWGNS
+562 
-571 NSTLY
+571 
-576 NESGTYNVEFYYENK
+576 
-591 LIYSTDLYIA
+591 
-601 QKKSYYTSTTKNS
+601 KKSM
-614 IRSSGGLWRRM
+614 RSSGGLWRRM
-625 NNAIE
+625 NDAIKG
-630 RFGERIDDSIDSVS
+630 FGERIDDSIDSLS
-644 DSSVWTIII
+644 DPKVWTIII
-653 GIIGAIGLIAAAI
+653 GIIGALGLIAAAI

-686 YVVLI
+686 YVVFI
-691 GGVIISFIARFILY
+691 GGAVISFIVRFILY
-705 IFRYLFYNI
+705 IFRYLCYNI

-739 RSGAE
+739 RSGAK
-744 TVVNVP
+744 TVVVAPKVN
-750 NADTEVS
+750 TEVTT
-757 ITYYCTASSVLNIR
+757 TYYCTASDVLNIR
-771 SSPNED
+771 SSPNKD
-777 AKVIGTIKNGQS
+777 ARVIGAIRRGQS
-789 IQVYNIVDGYAK
+789 VQVYNIVNGYAK

-811 STKYLRKAD
+811 SIKYLNKQ

>member
-1 MTILIKKSA
+1 MTILIKKST

-48 YIHDA
+48 YIRDA
-53 EKMHKKIEYMVSH
+53 EKMHKKIEYMVTH
-66 PPQNIRD
+66 PPQIIRD
-73 TSFRICWPTA
+73 TSFRICWPIA
-83 LAYNTKKEFIGYMM
+83 LAYNTKKEFVGYMM

-117 LSQLKRFKNKVDWHN
+117 LSQLKRFKDNVEWHN

-137 TNDGIVNRVK
+137 TSEGIVNRVK

-197 KILHPATAFTPEY
+197 KILYPATAFTPEY
-210 FAPEGKELKGLN
+210 FAPEGKELKRLN

-228 CDYFAAAICF
+228 CDYFAAAVCF

-255 PYENCT
+255 PYDNCT

-272 AFGEKQRYIDLPAG
+272 AFGEKQKYIDLPSA

-297 STVQELFKRAFG
+297 STIQGLFKRAFG

-329 RGGVKVGPSVV
+329 RGGIKVGPSVV
-340 KRDTAGIPFKI
+340 KRDTAGIPLKI
-351 TGLAF
+351 TNVTF
-356 SDEDYEGNVIRS
+356 SDEDYEGNEIRS
-368 SGSKLYND
+368 SGSKLYDD
-376 TTYLVTYLSYTAL
+376 TTYLMTYLSYTVL

-401 IDPNGVLVTNTDT
+401 IDPNGVLVTNTNT
-414 KGRLEL
+414 KGVLEL
-420 TTKGSYTKRLGGWGN
+420 TAKGSYTKCLGGWGN

-460 SKFTIHDKS
+460 SKFTIHESLPKKS
-469 SVAILSIPLA
+469 SDTIPSIPLPH
-479 INNVK
+479 
-484 FKDITQQGNLIR
+484 
-496 SEGSQLYTDIQFLAP
+496 YTP
-511 VVYYD
+511 
-516 VHRSVTDAHIWI
+516 
-528 KIISPSGKTITNQ
+528 
-541 ISGSNCYQSPIDLS
+541 
-555 KVDTGFY
+555 
-562 QTMAGWGNS
+562 
-571 NSTLY
+571 
-576 NESGTYNVEFYYENK
+576 
-591 LIYSTDLYIA
+591 
-601 QKKSYYTSTTKNS
+601 TTKTS

-625 NNAIE
+625 NNAIQG
-630 RFGERIDDSIDSVS
+630 FGEWIDDIIDSASNPV
-644 DSSVWTIII
+644 VWTIII
-653 GIIGAIGLIAAAI
+653 GIIGAIGLITAAI

-676 VAFFGLGIGY
+676 VVFFGLGIGY
-686 YVVLI
+686 YVVFI
-691 GGVIISFIARFILY
+691 GGTVISFIVRFILY

-725 GVIIG
+725 GVIVG

-739 RSGAE
+739 RSGAK
-744 TVVNVP
+744 TVVVAPKVN
-750 NADTEVS
+750 TEVTT
-757 ITYYCTASSVLNIR
+757 TYYCTASGVLNIR
-771 SSPNED
+771 SSPNKD
-777 AKVIGTIKNGQS
+777 ARVIGTIKKGQS
-789 IQVYNIVDGYAK
+789 VQVYNIVNGYAK

-811 STKYLRKAD
+811 SIKYLNKQ

>member
-29 GAVHNITTSKYSA
+29 GAVHNIITSKYSA

-48 YIHDA
+48 YIRDA
-53 EKMHKKIEYMVSH
+53 EKMHKKIEYMVTH

-117 LSQLKRFKNKVDWHN
+117 LSQLKRFKNNVEWHN

-137 TNDGIVNRVK
+137 TNEGIVNRVK

-255 PYENCT
+255 PYDNCT

-297 STVQELFKRAFG
+297 STVQGLFKRAFG

-340 KRDTAGIPFKI
+340 KRDTAGIPLKI
-351 TGLAF
+351 TSLTF

-376 TTYLVTYLSYTAL
+376 TTYLVTYLSYTVL

-401 IDPNGVLVTNTDT
+401 IDPNGVLVTNTNT
-414 KGRLEL
+414 MGTLEL

-435 KNKTAYSTPGEY
+435 NKKTAYSTPGEY

-460 SKFTIHDKS
+460 SKFTIHDSLSKKS
-469 SVAILSIPLA
+469 SVTIPSTPLPH
-479 INNVK
+479 
-484 FKDITQQGNLIR
+484 
-496 SEGSQLYTDIQFLAP
+496 YTP
-511 VVYYD
+511 
-516 VHRSVTDAHIWI
+516 
-528 KIISPSGKTITNQ
+528 
-541 ISGSNCYQSPIDLS
+541 
-555 KVDTGFY
+555 
-562 QTMAGWGNS
+562 
-571 NSTLY
+571 
-576 NESGTYNVEFYYENK
+576 
-591 LIYSTDLYIA
+591 
-601 QKKSYYTSTTKNS
+601 TTKNS
-614 IRSSGGLWRRM
+614 MRSSGGLWRRM

-630 RFGERIDDSIDSVS
+630 GFGERIDDSIDSVS

-653 GIIGAIGLIAAAI
+653 GIIGAIGLITAAI

-691 GGVIISFIARFILY
+691 GGVVISFIARFILY

-725 GVIIG
+725 GIIIG

-739 RSGAE
+739 RPGAE
-744 TVVNVP
+744 TVVVAP
-750 NADTEVS
+750 NANTEVS
-757 ITYYCTASSVLNIR
+757 TTYYCTASSVLNIR
-771 SSPNED
+771 SAPNGD
-777 AKVIGTIKNGQS
+777 AKVIGTIKKGQS
-789 IQVYNIVDGYAK
+789 VQVYNIVDGYAK

>member
-1 MTILIKKSA
+1 MTILIKKST

-48 YIHDA
+48 YIRDA
-53 EKMHKKIEYMVSH
+53 EKMHKKIEYMVAH

-83 LAYNTKKEFIGYMM
+83 LAYNTKKEFVGYMM

-117 LSQLKRFKNKVDWHN
+117 LSQLKRFKDNVEWHN

-137 TNDGIVNRVK
+137 TSEGIVNRVK

-197 KILHPATAFTPEY
+197 KILYPATAFTPEY
-210 FAPEGKELKGLN
+210 FAPEGKELKRLN

-228 CDYFAAAICF
+228 CDYFAAAVCF

-255 PYENCT
+255 PYDNCT

-272 AFGEKQRYIDLPAG
+272 AFGEKQKYIDLPVA

-297 STVQELFKRAFG
+297 STIQGLFKRAFG

-340 KRDTAGIPFKI
+340 KRDTAGIPLKI
-351 TGLAF
+351 TNLTFA
-356 SDEDYEGNVIRS
+356 DEDYEGNEIRS

-376 TTYLVTYLSYTAL
+376 TTYLVTYLSYTVL

-401 IDPNGVLVTNTDT
+401 IDPNGVLVTNTNT
-414 KGRLEL
+414 KGVLEL
-420 TTKGSYTKRLGGWGN
+420 TAKGSYTKRLGGWGN

-460 SKFTIHDKS
+460 SKFTIHESLPKKS
-469 SVAILSIPLA
+469 SDTIPSIPLP
-479 INNVK
+479 N
-484 FKDITQQGNLIR
+484 
-496 SEGSQLYTDIQFLAP
+496 YT
-511 VVYYD
+511 
-516 VHRSVTDAHIWI
+516 
-528 KIISPSGKTITNQ
+528 
-541 ISGSNCYQSPIDLS
+541 PI
-555 KVDTGFY
+555 
-562 QTMAGWGNS
+562 
-571 NSTLY
+571 
-576 NESGTYNVEFYYENK
+576 
-591 LIYSTDLYIA
+591 
-601 QKKSYYTSTTKNS
+601 TKNS
-614 IRSSGGLWRRM
+614 MRSSGGLWRRM
-625 NNAIE
+625 NNAIQG
-630 RFGERIDDSIDSVS
+630 FGEWIDDIIDSASNPV
-644 DSSVWTIII
+644 VWTIII
-653 GIIGAIGLIAAAI
+653 GIIGAIGLITAAI

-676 VAFFGLGIGY
+676 VVFFGLGIGY
-686 YVVLI
+686 YVVFI
-691 GGVIISFIARFILY
+691 GGTVISFIVRFILY

-714 YTVILAILITV
+714 YTVILAVLIAV
-725 GVIIG
+725 GIIIG
-730 PRINELIDN
+730 PWINELIDD
-739 RSGAE
+739 SYGAE
-744 TVVNVP
+744 TVVVVP
-750 NADTEVS
+750 NVKTEVTT
-757 ITYYCTASSVLNIR
+757 TYYCTASSILNIR
-771 SSPNED
+771 SSPNEH
-777 AKVIGTIKNGQS
+777 AKVIGAIRRGQS
-789 IQVYNIVDGYAK
+789 VQVYNIVDGYAK

-811 STKYLRKAD
+811 SVKYLNKQW

>member
-1 MTILIKKSA
+1 MTILIKKST

-48 YIHDA
+48 YIRDA
-53 EKMHKKIEYMVSH
+53 EKMHKKIEYMVTH
-66 PPQNIRD
+66 PPQIIRD
-73 TSFRICWPTA
+73 TSFRICWPIA
-83 LAYNTKKEFIGYMM
+83 LAYNTKKEFVGYMM

-106 LTILSVYRSKP
+106 LTILSVYRNKP
-117 LSQLKRFKNKVDWHN
+117 LSQLKRFKDKVEWHN

-137 TNDGIVNRVK
+137 TSEGIINRVK

-197 KILHPATAFTPEY
+197 KILYPATAFTPEY
-210 FAPEGKELKGLN
+210 FAPEGKELKRLN

-228 CDYFAAAICF
+228 CDYFAAAVCF

-255 PYENCT
+255 PYDNCT

-272 AFGEKQRYIDLPAG
+272 AFGEKQKYIDLPSA

-297 STVQELFKRAFG
+297 STIQGLFKRAFG

-329 RGGVKVGPSVV
+329 RGGIKVGPSVV
-340 KRDTAGIPFKI
+340 KRDTAGIPLKI
-351 TGLAF
+351 TNLSFA
-356 SDEDYEGNVIRS
+356 DEDYEGNEIRS

-376 TTYLVTYLSYTAL
+376 TTYLVTYLSYTVL
-389 NNVGNVDIYYKI
+389 NNVGSVDIYYKI
-401 IDPNGVLVTNTDT
+401 IDPNGVLVTNTNT
-414 KGRLEL
+414 KGVLEL
-420 TTKGSYTKRLGGWGN
+420 TAKGSYTKRLGGWGN

-460 SKFTIHDKS
+460 SKFTIHDSLSKIPS
-469 SVAILSIPLA
+469 GTIPSIPLP
-479 INNVK
+479 V
-484 FKDITQQGNLIR
+484 
-496 SEGSQLYTDIQFLAP
+496 YTP
-511 VVYYD
+511 
-516 VHRSVTDAHIWI
+516 T
-528 KIISPSGKTITNQ
+528 T
-541 ISGSNCYQSPIDLS
+541 
-555 KVDTGFY
+555 
-562 QTMAGWGNS
+562 
-571 NSTLY
+571 
-576 NESGTYNVEFYYENK
+576 
-591 LIYSTDLYIA
+591 
-601 QKKSYYTSTTKNS
+601 KKSM
-614 IRSSGGLWRRM
+614 RSSGGLWRRM
-625 NNAIE
+625 NDAIKG
-630 RFGERIDDSIDSVS
+630 FGERIDDSIDSLS
-644 DSSVWTIII
+644 DPKVWTIII
-653 GIIGAIGLIAAAI
+653 GIIGALGLIAAAI

-686 YVVLI
+686 YVVFI
-691 GGVIISFIARFILY
+691 GGAVISFIVRFILY

-714 YTVILAILITV
+714 YTVILAVLIAV
-725 GVIIG
+725 GIIVG
-730 PRINELIDN
+730 PWVNELIDN
-739 RSGAE
+739 RSGAK
-744 TVVNVP
+744 TVVVAPKVN
-750 NADTEVS
+750 TEVTT
-757 ITYYCTASSVLNIR
+757 TYYCTASDVLNIR
-771 SSPNED
+771 SSPNKD
-777 AKVIGTIKNGQS
+777 ARVIGTIRRGQS
-789 IQVYNIVDGYAK
+789 VQVYSIVDGYAK

-811 STKYLRKAD
+811 SIKYLNKQ

>member
-29 GAVHNITTSKYSA
+29 GAVHNIITSKYSA

-48 YIHDA
+48 YIRDA
-53 EKMHKKIEYMVSH
+53 EKMHKKIEYMVTH
-66 PPQNIRD
+66 PPQIIRD
-73 TSFRICWPTA
+73 TSFRICWPIA
-83 LAYNTKKEFIGYMM
+83 LAYNTKKEFVGYMM

-117 LSQLKRFKNKVDWHN
+117 LSQLKRFKDKVEWHN

-137 TNDGIVNRVK
+137 TSEGIVNRVK

-197 KILHPATAFTPEY
+197 KILYPATAFTPEY
-210 FAPEGKELKGLN
+210 FAPEGKELKRLN

-255 PYENCT
+255 PYDNCT

-272 AFGEKQRYIDLPAG
+272 AFGEKQKYIDLPSA

-297 STVQELFKRAFG
+297 STIQGLFKRAFG

-329 RGGVKVGPSVV
+329 RGGIKVGPSVV
-340 KRDTAGIPFKI
+340 KRDTAGIPLKI
-351 TGLAF
+351 TNLTFA
-356 SDEDYEGNVIRS
+356 DEDYEGNEIRS

-376 TTYLVTYLSYTAL
+376 TTYLVTYLSYTVL

-401 IDPNGVLVTNTDT
+401 IDPNGVLVTNTNT
-414 KGRLEL
+414 KGVLEL
-420 TTKGSYTKRLGGWGN
+420 TAKGSYTKRLGGWGN

-460 SKFTIHDKS
+460 SKFTIHESLPKKS
-469 SVAILSIPLA
+469 SDTIPSIPLPH
-479 INNVK
+479 
-484 FKDITQQGNLIR
+484 
-496 SEGSQLYTDIQFLAP
+496 YTP
-511 VVYYD
+511 
-516 VHRSVTDAHIWI
+516 
-528 KIISPSGKTITNQ
+528 
-541 ISGSNCYQSPIDLS
+541 
-555 KVDTGFY
+555 
-562 QTMAGWGNS
+562 
-571 NSTLY
+571 
-576 NESGTYNVEFYYENK
+576 
-591 LIYSTDLYIA
+591 
-601 QKKSYYTSTTKNS
+601 TTKTS

-625 NNAIE
+625 NNAIQG
-630 RFGERIDDSIDSVS
+630 FGEWIDDIIDSASNPV
-644 DSSVWTIII
+644 VWTIII

-676 VAFFGLGIGY
+676 VVFFGLGIGY
-686 YVVLI
+686 YVVFI
-691 GGVIISFIARFILY
+691 GGTVISIVARFILY

-739 RSGAE
+739 RSGAK
-744 TVVNVP
+744 TVVVAPKVN
-750 NADTEVS
+750 TEVTT
-757 ITYYCTASSVLNIR
+757 TYYCTASDVLNIR
-771 SSPNED
+771 SSPNKD

-789 IQVYNIVDGYAK
+789 VQVYNIVNGYAK

-811 STKYLRKAD
+811 SIKYLNKR

>member
-1 MTILIKKSA
+1 MTILIKKST

-48 YIHDA
+48 YIRDA
-53 EKMHKKIEYMVSH
+53 EKMHKKIEYMVTH
-66 PPQNIRD
+66 PPQIIRD
-73 TSFRICWPTA
+73 TSFRICWPIA
-83 LAYNTKKEFIGYMM
+83 LAYNTKKEFVGYMM

-117 LSQLKRFKNKVDWHN
+117 LSQLNRFKDKVEWHN

-137 TNDGIVNRVK
+137 TSEGIVNRVK

-197 KILHPATAFTPEY
+197 KILYPATAFTPEY
-210 FAPEGKELKGLN
+210 FAPEGKELKRLN

-228 CDYFAAAICF
+228 CDYFAAAVCF

-255 PYENCT
+255 PYDNCT

-272 AFGEKQRYIDLPAG
+272 AFGEKQKYIDLPSA

-297 STVQELFKRAFG
+297 STIQGLFKRAFG

-329 RGGVKVGPSVV
+329 RGGIKVGPSVV
-340 KRDTAGIPFKI
+340 KRDTAGIPLKI
-351 TGLAF
+351 TNLSFA
-356 SDEDYEGNVIRS
+356 DEDYEGNEIRS

-376 TTYLVTYLSYTAL
+376 TTYLVTYLSYTVL

-401 IDPNGVLVTNTDT
+401 IDPNGVLVTNTNT
-414 KGRLEL
+414 KGVLEL
-420 TTKGSYTKRLGGWGN
+420 TAKGSYTKRLGGWGN

-460 SKFTIHDKS
+460 SKFTIHELLPKKS
-469 SVAILSIPLA
+469 SDTIPSIPLPH
-479 INNVK
+479 
-484 FKDITQQGNLIR
+484 
-496 SEGSQLYTDIQFLAP
+496 YTP
-511 VVYYD
+511 
-516 VHRSVTDAHIWI
+516 
-528 KIISPSGKTITNQ
+528 
-541 ISGSNCYQSPIDLS
+541 
-555 KVDTGFY
+555 
-562 QTMAGWGNS
+562 
-571 NSTLY
+571 
-576 NESGTYNVEFYYENK
+576 
-591 LIYSTDLYIA
+591 
-601 QKKSYYTSTTKNS
+601 TTKTS

-625 NNAIE
+625 NNAIKG
-630 RFGERIDDSIDSVS
+630 FGERIDDSIDSL
-644 DSSVWTIII
+644 SSPTAWTIII

-686 YVVLI
+686 YAVFI
-691 GGVIISFIARFILY
+691 GGAVISFIVRFILY
-705 IFRYLFYNI
+705 IFRYLCYNI

-739 RSGAE
+739 SYGAE
-744 TVVNVP
+744 TVVVVP
-750 NADTEVS
+750 NVKTEVTT
-757 ITYYCTASSVLNIR
+757 TYYCTASSILNIR
-771 SSPNED
+771 SSPNEH
-777 AKVIGTIKNGQS
+777 AKVIGAIRRGQS
-789 IQVYNIVDGYAK
+789 VQVYNIVDGYAK

-811 STKYLRKAD
+811 SIKYLNKQ